1 MLLVPTSVLLLFV
14 MKTLTTPTTTALS
27 SSSSST
33 TTAFKPGTLIGTGT
47 LGGFGRGKDT
57 PLRSLY
63 PTIEPYNTG
72 RLQVGSNG
80 QHSVYYE
87 ECGNPRGKP
96 VVFIHGGPGGGCS
109 EDNRRFFDPD
119 AYRIILVDQRGAG
132 RSTPT
137 ADLTDNTTWD
147 LVRDLELLRETL
159 GIEKWMC
166 FGGSWGSTL
175 SLVYAIQHP
184 ERVTE
189 LVMRGIFLIKR
200 EELQFFFQEG
210 TSFLFPDAYRD
221 YSQHIPEDE
230 RNDLITAYY
239 KRLTSDDAT
248 VRLNAAK
255 YWTTWEMST
264 SFATPNTDYID
275 KGDNPEFAAA
285 FARIET
291 HYFTNLGWLP
301 TPNYILENVD
311 KLRHIPTFFT
321 HGRYD
326 VVCPFKSAF
335 DLSQAFPEAEF
346 VVCGKSGHSAGEEE
360 HTSELVMACDRFAG
374 KTG

>member
-1 MLLVPTSVLLLFV
+1 MLLVPVTALLLFV
-14 MKTLTTPTTTALS
+14 MKTLTTTTTALS
-27 SSSSST
+27 SP
-33 TTAFKPGTLIGTGT
+33 TAFKPGTLIGTGT

-72 RLQVGSNG
+72 RLQVGSNE

-87 ECGNPRGKP
+87 ECGNPKGKP

-109 EDNRRFFDPD
+109 TDNRRFFDPD
-119 AYRIILVDQRGAG
+119 LYRIILMDQRGAG

-147 LVRDLELLRETL
+147 LVKDLELLRETL

-175 SLVYAIQHP
+175 SLVYAITHP

-210 TSFLFPDAYRD
+210 TSFLFPDAYQA
-221 YSQHIPEDE
+221 YSKHIPEDE
-230 RNDLITAYY
+230 RHDLISAYY
-239 KRLTSDDAT
+239 KRLTSDDAA
-248 VRLNAAK
+248 VRTTAAK
-255 YWTTWEMST
+255 FWTTWEMST

-374 KTG
+374 KKD